1 MVLTAELIEVNNK
14 KQEELYELIHQL
26 KDNRE
31 TQCQLE
37 KHARYEEQLRRNKEL
52 MEEAE
57 RQLKEM
63 FDKGEKGSLLSP
75 VASEQ
80 EKFE

>member
-1 MVLTAELIEVNNK
+1 
-14 KQEELYELIHQL
+14 
-26 KDNRE
+26 
-31 TQCQLE
+31 
-37 KHARYEEQLRRNKEL
+37 

-80 EKFE
+80 EKLEELDKSKVKTNNHVRPYTDDD

>member
-1 MVLTAELIEVNNK
+1 M
-14 KQEELYELIHQL
+14 
-26 KDNRE
+26 
-31 TQCQLE
+31 E

-80 EKFE
+80 EKLEELDRSKVKTNSHVRPYTDDD

>member
-1 MVLTAELIEVNNK
+1 M
-14 KQEELYELIHQL
+14 
-26 KDNRE
+26 
-31 TQCQLE
+31 E

-80 EKFE
+80 EKLEELDKSKVKTNNHVRPYTDDD